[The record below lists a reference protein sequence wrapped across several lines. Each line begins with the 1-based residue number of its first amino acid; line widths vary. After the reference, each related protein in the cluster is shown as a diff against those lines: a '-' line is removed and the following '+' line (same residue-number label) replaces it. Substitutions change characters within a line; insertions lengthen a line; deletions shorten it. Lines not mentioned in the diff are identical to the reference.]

1 MFVTISLVGLVI
13 GITCTSLLTAF
24 VLHEYNVEYHNPN
37 RDRILRL
44 TQALPFAQED
54 MQGTFVYHE
63 SVPGIVSKFPEIEA
77 ALRTLSMAH
86 TKIRVGDEEFS
97 ELNLVSADST
107 LERFFPIE
115 PIVGAVREALTHPG
129 TVAISQEVAQR
140 CFGTMN
146 CIGRL
151 LEIPQY
157 EKKSFRIAAVFR
169 LPSQSMLRADI
180 LTSLQAQAG
189 VTCSILLRQGTD
201 REAFRRRFEATELP
215 TLLGKGHYRTLT
227 LQESYFD
234 THLQDSDPCLEHR
247 QKSLLSIGLFSALF
261 ILFIGCFNY
270 VNLSFSRLLRQIRTL
285 HIECLLGA
293 TRRHIC
299 WQLFADTFLMVI
311 AAFLLSVLLMN
322 DLMAA
327 FNATVAA
334 KLSFAYLFSG
344 QVFPVLLLF
353 VVVFSV
359 IPAQYMSRKIR
370 TLSES
375 SFRSFFTGRK
385 KQRIVATLVTLQFVI
400 SMCLLSAFMVIR
412 SQMGLIEQEGSRYKG
427 IIELGMDDSVLPVH
441 SPLQMW
447 AEEIRRTDGV
457 EHVAFSRSGLYPMS
471 VAVPRQEGTDK
482 DLLMLELYEN
492 GMDFLSIYH
501 LELLDA
507 GQTTGML
514 AHIPVPVVVNEA
526 FVRYL
531 VPTDEAPTG
540 QPVSKY
546 VSGMD
551 MDGTIVGVVKDF
563 KKYSLT
569 DNVSPMRMLL
579 RDTPQQDYTTL
590 TIKIDEKFRTAAIRC
605 LRELWEKRYP
615 DIPFEYKEPYR
626 ILMSSNQEVA
636 DFSRLLLMYA
646 SISLFLTLFGL
657 FGITYYAIRQR
668 IREIGI
674 RKIHG
679 ASFRQIL
686 WLVNRPF
693 IRYIGIAFVLTV
705 PVVCYAMEGWLQQ
718 FAYRVHPEIIH
729 FLFPLLFT
737 VGITLFTVCLNSY
750 RAARN
755 NPVDSIKQE

>member
-1 MFVTISLVGLVI
+1 
-13 GITCTSLLTAF
+13 
-24 VLHEYNVEYHNPN
+24 
-37 RDRILRL
+37 
-44 TQALPFAQED
+44 QED

-97 ELNLVSADST
+97 ELNLVLADST
-107 LERFFPIE
+107 LERFFSIE

-140 CFGTMN
+140 CFGTTN

-157 EKKSFRIAAVFR
+157 EKKSFRIAAVFS

-215 TLLGKGHYRTLT
+215 TLLGKGHYRT
-227 LQESYFD
+227 
-234 THLQDSDPCLEHR
+234 
-247 QKSLLSIGLFSALF
+247 
-261 ILFIGCFNY
+261 
-270 VNLSFSRLLRQIRTL
+270 
-285 HIECLLGA
+285 
-293 TRRHIC
+293 
-299 WQLFADTFLMVI
+299 
-311 AAFLLSVLLMN
+311 
-322 DLMAA
+322 
-327 FNATVAA
+327 
-334 KLSFAYLFSG
+334 
-344 QVFPVLLLF
+344 
-353 VVVFSV
+353 
-359 IPAQYMSRKIR
+359 
-370 TLSES
+370 
-375 SFRSFFTGRK
+375 
-385 KQRIVATLVTLQFVI
+385 
-400 SMCLLSAFMVIR
+400 
-412 SQMGLIEQEGSRYKG
+412 
-427 IIELGMDDSVLPVH
+427 VH

-590 TIKIDEKFRTAAIRC
+590 TIKIDEKFRTAAIRR

-657 FGITYYAIRQR
+657 FGITHYAIRQR

-686 WLVNRPF
+686 WFVNRPF